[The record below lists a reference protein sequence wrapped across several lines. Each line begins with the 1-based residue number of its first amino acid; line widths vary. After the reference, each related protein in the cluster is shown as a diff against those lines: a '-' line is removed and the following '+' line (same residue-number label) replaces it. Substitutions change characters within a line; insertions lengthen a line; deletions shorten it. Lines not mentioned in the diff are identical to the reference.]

1 MLVILFKNDSGG
13 IRKATIRM
21 NLTTRPRRPHQ
32 GVFCALIIHNLKN
45 IMHKKLI
52 GLKKYWGFILG
63 GLVFIIVVFQF
74 TAWHFNS
81 QFKVLYSLDKRQN
94 DQEIVRLI
102 NSADKYAY
110 FAVYYFSLHDI
121 ADALIR
127 AKKRGVVVAG
137 ITDREGA
144 AGNNKSVV
152 ESLRAADIPVETQ
165 KHEDGIMHM
174 KVLVTDKAYA
184 SGSYNWTQA
193 ATGSNDEV
201 LEIGTNDSVRR
212 QYMSIVKKVLS
223 ANQ

>member
-1 MLVILFKNDSGG
+1 
-13 IRKATIRM
+13 
-21 NLTTRPRRPHQ
+21 
-32 GVFCALIIHNLKN
+32 
-45 IMHKKLI
+45 MHKKLI